1 MPGVP
6 TCKLIG
12 RRTRPARGLAAA
24 RNSATIRPTMKK
36 PFPFDFF
43 YALTTLLLS
52 FTMVHIAYTLVIRPN
67 ADAQLA
73 YQREVW
79 AKDPMVHIP
88 RSIWVILHDPEPE
101 TCWVLAIWA
110 GFILGYREYRV
121 LRERKLLQQDLLGLK
136 EGEVI
141 FPDSVREF
149 SRQIENLPA
158 PVRGRLLPRT
168 LRMCM
173 TRFGATG
180 SVQHAAEAARDECEL
195 EASRLDAELSMIR
208 FAVWA
213 IPAVGFVGTV
223 RGIGAALQE
232 AQRAA
237 AGDVT
242 GVTQGLGITFNA
254 TLVALTLAITIM
266 FFLHQIQL
274 SQDRLV
280 LDAKAYVDNYLIRHL
295 RER

>member
-1 MPGVP
+1 
-6 TCKLIG
+6 
-12 RRTRPARGLAAA
+12 
-24 RNSATIRPTMKK
+24 MKK

-88 RSIWVILHDPEPE
+88 RSIWVIMHDPEPE
-101 TCWVLAIWA
+101 TCWVLAVWA

-121 LRERKLLQQDLLGLK
+121 VRERKLLQQDLLGLK

-158 PVRGRLLPRT
+158 PVQSRLLPRT

-280 LDAKAYVDNYLIRHL
+280 LDAKAYVDHYLIRHL

>member
-1 MPGVP
+1 
-6 TCKLIG
+6 
-12 RRTRPARGLAAA
+12 
-24 RNSATIRPTMKK
+24 MKK
-36 PFPFDFF
+36 AFPFDFF

-52 FTMVHIAYTLVIRPN
+52 FTLVHSAYTLVIRPN
-67 ADAQLA
+67 AELA
-73 YQREVW
+73 LAHQRAVW
-79 AKDPMVHIP
+79 AQDPMTHVP

-101 TCWVLAIWA
+101 TCWVLAVWA
-110 GFILGYREYRV
+110 GFILGYREFRV
-121 LRERKLLQQDLLGLK
+121 VRERKLLHQDLVGMK

-149 SRQIENLPA
+149 SRQLETLPA
-158 PVRGRLLPRT
+158 ADQTRLVPRT
-168 LRMCM
+168 LRTSM

-180 SVQHAAEAARDECEL
+180 SVQHAADAARDECEL

-208 FAVWA
+208 FSVWA

-266 FFLHQIQL
+266 FFLHQLQL

-280 LDAKAYVDNYLIRHL
+280 LDAKAYVDLHLIRHL

>member
-1 MPGVP
+1 MD
-6 TCKLIG
+6 K
-12 RRTRPARGLAAA
+12 R
-24 RNSATIRPTMKK
+24 
-36 PFPFDFF
+36 FPFDFV
-43 YALTTLLLS
+43 YALTTLLLA
-52 FTMVHIAYTLVIRPN
+52 FTLVHGVYSLVIRPN
-67 ADAQLA
+67 AAAALEH
-73 YQREVW
+73 QREVW
-79 AKDPMVHIP
+79 AQDPMARVP

-101 TCWVLAIWA
+101 TCWVLAVWA
-110 GFILGYREYRV
+110 GFILGYREFLV
-121 LRERKLLQQDLLGLK
+121 LRERRLLEVDLLRLAA
-136 EGEVI
+136 GEVV
-141 FPDSVREF
+141 FPDTVRDVA
-149 SRQIENLPA
+149 RQLEQLPA
-158 PVRGRLLPRT
+158 PVQTRLLPRT
-168 LRMCM
+168 LRMSM
-173 TRFGATG
+173 TRFAATR

-237 AGDVT
+237 AGDVI

-254 TLVALTLAITIM
+254 TLVALTLAITVM
-266 FFLHQIQL
+266 FFLHQLQL

-280 LDAKAYVDNYLIRHL
+280 LDAKSYIDTHLIGRL

>member
-1 MPGVP
+1 
-6 TCKLIG
+6 
-12 RRTRPARGLAAA
+12 
-24 RNSATIRPTMKK
+24 MKK

-67 ADAQLA
+67 ADAVLA

-88 RSIWVILHDPEPE
+88 RSIWVIMHDPEPE
-101 TCWVLAIWA
+101 TCWVLAVWA
-110 GFILGYREYRV
+110 GFILGYREFLV
-121 LRERKLLQQDLLGLK
+121 VRERRLLQQDLMGIQQ
-136 EGEVI
+136 GEVI
-141 FPDSVREF
+141 FPDSVREY
-149 SRQIENLPA
+149 SRHIESLPA
-158 PVRGRLLPRT
+158 PVQTRLLPRT
-168 LRMCM
+168 LRSCM

-180 SVQHAAEAARDECEL
+180 SVQHAADAARDECEL
-195 EASRLDAELSMIR
+195 TASRLDAELSMIR

-280 LDAKAYVDNYLIRHL
+280 LDAKAYVDQHLIRHL

>member
-1 MPGVP
+1 
-6 TCKLIG
+6 
-12 RRTRPARGLAAA
+12 
-24 RNSATIRPTMKK
+24 MKK
-36 PFPFDFF
+36 AFPFDFF

-52 FTMVHIAYTLVIRPN
+52 FTMVHVAYTLVVRPN
-67 ADAQLA
+67 AETALA
-73 YQREVW
+73 HQREIW
-79 AKDPMVHIP
+79 AQDPMIHVP

-101 TCWVLAIWA
+101 TCWVLAVWA

-121 LRERKLLQQDLLGLK
+121 LRERKLLQQDLMGVR

-141 FPDSVREF
+141 FRDSVREF
-149 SRQIENLPA
+149 SRHIEILPA
-158 PVRGRLLPRT
+158 PVQTRLLPRT
-168 LRMCM
+168 LRMAM

-180 SVQHAAEAARDECEL
+180 SVQYAADAAREECEL

-208 FAVWA
+208 FSVWA

-266 FFLHQIQL
+266 FFLHQLQL

-280 LDAKAYVDNYLIRHL
+280 LDAKAYVDHHLIRHL

>member
-1 MPGVP
+1 
-6 TCKLIG
+6 
-12 RRTRPARGLAAA
+12 
-24 RNSATIRPTMKK
+24 MKK
-36 PFPFDFF
+36 AFPVDFV

-52 FTMVHIAYTLVIRPN
+52 FTLVHVTYTILIRPKADEQIAYQH
-67 ADAQLA
+67 A
-73 YQREVW
+73 VW
-79 AKDPMVHIP
+79 AKDPMVRIP

-101 TCWVLAIWA
+101 ACFVLAMWA
-110 GFILGYREYRV
+110 GFILGWREYLV
-121 LRERKLLQQDLLGLK
+121 MRERRLIHQDFIELK
-136 EGEVI
+136 DGEVV
-141 FPDSVREF
+141 FPEHVREF
-149 SRQIENLPA
+149 SRQIEKLP
-158 PVRGRLLPRT
+158 PDQQSRLLPRT
-168 LRMCM
+168 LRATM
-173 TRFGATG
+173 TRFASTG
-180 SVQHAAEAARDECEL
+180 SVQHAADAARDECEL

-254 TLVALTLAITIM
+254 TLVALTLAISVM
-266 FFLHQIQL
+266 FFLHQLQL

-280 LDAKAYVDNYLIRHL
+280 LDTKAHVDNQLIRHL

>member
-1 MPGVP
+1 
-6 TCKLIG
+6 
-12 RRTRPARGLAAA
+12 
-24 RNSATIRPTMKK
+24 MKK
-36 PFPFDFF
+36 AFPFDFF

-52 FTMVHIAYTLVIRPN
+52 FTMVHLAYTLVIRPN
-67 ADAQLA
+67 AEVALTH
-73 YQREVW
+73 QREVW
-79 AKDPMVHIP
+79 AQNPMTHVP
-88 RSIWVILHDPEPE
+88 RSMWVIMHDPEPE
-101 TCWVLAIWA
+101 TCWVLAVWA
-110 GFILGYREYRV
+110 GFILSYREYLV
-121 LRERKLLQQDLLGLK
+121 VRERKLLHQDLMGIK
-136 EGEVI
+136 EGEII
-141 FPDSVREF
+141 FPDCVREF
-149 SRQIENLPA
+149 SRQIETLPA
-158 PVRGRLLPRT
+158 AVQTRLLPRT
-168 LRMCM
+168 LRMSM

-180 SVQHAAEAARDECEL
+180 SVQHAADAARDECEL
-195 EASRLDAELSMIR
+195 AASRLDAELSMIR
-208 FAVWA
+208 FSVWA

-266 FFLHQIQL
+266 FFLHQLQL

-280 LDAKAYVDNYLIRHL
+280 LDAKAYVDHHLIRHL